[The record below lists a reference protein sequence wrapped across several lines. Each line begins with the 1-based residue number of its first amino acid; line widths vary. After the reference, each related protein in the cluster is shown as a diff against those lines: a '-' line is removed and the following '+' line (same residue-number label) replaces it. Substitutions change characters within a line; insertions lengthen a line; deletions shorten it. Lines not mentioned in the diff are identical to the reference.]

1 MKLKEIETKIGTE
14 VDIETVNVVIRGKSY
29 TATLNGATLN
39 KDFKPVLT
47 FDANVPKTSRTP
59 KADAKPAKK

>member
-1 MKLKEIETKIGTE
+1 MKLKEIESKIGTE
-14 VDIETVNVVIRGKSY
+14 IDIETVNVVIRGKSY

-47 FDANVPKTSRTP
+47 FDANVPKTSRQP
-59 KADAKPAKK
+59 KTETKPAKK